1 MKKILSVLFL
11 PLLLGSN
18 LAQASGEKTK
28 IRQIREWTESTSK
41 ELTCGDEY
49 FKRRKQL
56 GLKIGLAPVI
66 IAGSG
71 VTGFV
76 GGAFLGISLFRLSGA
91 PTVGFADLAALV
103 GGAFLGSVTS
113 LGISTTQEGI
123 AVANFFRNQ
132 NLLRLIYESHQE
144 GGEALDGFYGEF
156 KSLYPDNNLTKDEFS
171 QEIRELDEKGKLCDG
186 TLVRPRRYKKGRK
199 LKQLL
204 ATKSEI
210 FNYLAH

>member
-1 MKKILSVLFL
+1 MKKFLS
-11 PLLLGSN
+11 LLL
-18 LAQASGEKTK
+18 LASTLAHASGEKTK
-28 IRQIREWTESTSK
+28 IREIREWTESTPE

-76 GGAFLGISLFRLSGA
+76 GGAFTGVSLYLLSGA
-91 PTVGFADLAALV
+91 PSYSFAGLAALA
-103 GGAFLGSVTS
+103 GGAFLGSVTA

-132 NLLRLIYESHQE
+132 NLLRLIYESRKE
-144 GGEALDGFYGEF
+144 GGEALDGIYGEF
-156 KSLYPDNNLTKDEFS
+156 KSLYPENRLTKQEFS
-171 QEIRELDEKGKLCDG
+171 QEINALDEKGKLCDG
-186 TLVRPRRYKKGRK
+186 TLVRPKRYKNGRK

-210 FNYLAH
+210 FNYLAD